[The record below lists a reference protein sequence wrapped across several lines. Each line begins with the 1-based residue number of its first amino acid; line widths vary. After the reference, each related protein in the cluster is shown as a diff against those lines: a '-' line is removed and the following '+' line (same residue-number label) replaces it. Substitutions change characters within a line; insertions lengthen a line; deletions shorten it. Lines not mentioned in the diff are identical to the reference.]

1 MCVFI
6 GNKKYG
12 VGSESRRDAN
22 IKVRQLFACRI
33 SYFSE
38 YSIWITYARMYFI
51 PRNQFHVLLYRAKII
66 INACPQLCG
75 FEYWIYDFF
84 YYYYFSFFFNAS
96 FAQKLYESILKFVKF
111 MIRMK
116 TFDIFRIHIDINTFM
131 VHFYIINSKTNKRKI
146 LFKVYSLRYIY

>member
-12 VGSESRRDAN
+12 VGAEGRRDAN

-84 YYYYFSFFFNAS
+84 YYYYFSFFLMRPLRRNYMSQFWN
-96 FAQKLYESILKFVKF
+96 LWNLWYEWKHLIFLEYILILIHSWF
-111 MIRMK
+111 
-116 TFDIFRIHIDINTFM
+116 TFT
-131 VHFYIINSKTNKRKI
+131 
-146 LFKVYSLRYIY
+146 

>member
-12 VGSESRRDAN
+12 VGAEGRRDAN
-22 IKVRQLFACRI
+22 IKVRQLFASRI

-51 PRNQFHVLLYRAKII
+51 PRNQFHVLLYHAKII

-84 YYYYFSFFFNAS
+84 LLLLFFFFFFFFNTF
-96 FAQKLYESILKFVKF
+96 FAQIWNIYMNIWVNFEICE
-111 MIRMK
+111 IY
-116 TFDIFRIHIDINTFM
+116 NTNENIWYF
-131 VHFYIINSKTNKRKI
+131 
-146 LFKVYSLRYIY
+146 

>member
-12 VGSESRRDAN
+12 VGAEGRRDAN
-22 IKVRQLFACRI
+22 IKVRQLFASRI

-51 PRNQFHVLLYRAKII
+51 PRNQFHVLLYHAKII

-84 YYYYFSFFFNAS
+84 LLLLFFFFFFFLIRS
-96 FAQKLYESILKFVKF
+96 LRRYEIYIWIYESILKFVKF
-111 MIRMK
+111 IIRMK
-116 TFDIFRIHIDINTFM
+116 TFDIFRIHIDINTLIL
-131 VHFYIINSKTNKRKI
+131 IIHTWFT
-146 LFKVYSLRYIY
+146 FKW